1 MKLINR
7 VLGSA
12 SLVFAFFIVICLSA
26 IPVNAIAA
34 LNDSFTITAAENSAN
49 SSAWN
54 LKYSESEN
62 GFKITMVEKNGEKQY
77 TVRSKF
83 FEVVYVLNKNGFG
96 AQRIT
101 TSNAQVPSQI
111 LDQIMNQTS
120 LKNQKIISDVQV
132 DNETALNLI
141 ASYLPDLINDNYK
154 QLLQ

>member
-1 MKLINR
+1 MKSINR

-12 SLVFAFFIVICLSA
+12 SLVFALFIVICLSA
-26 IPVNAIAA
+26 FPVNANAA

-77 TVRSKF
+77 VVRSKF
-83 FEVVYVLNKNGFG
+83 FEVAYVLNKNGFG
-96 AQRIT
+96 AQLIAK
-101 TSNAQVPSQI
+101 SNTQVPSQI
-111 LDQIMNQTS
+111 LDQVMNVNA
-120 LKNQKIISDVQV
+120 LKSQKIISDVQI
-132 DNETALNLI
+132 DNEAALNLI